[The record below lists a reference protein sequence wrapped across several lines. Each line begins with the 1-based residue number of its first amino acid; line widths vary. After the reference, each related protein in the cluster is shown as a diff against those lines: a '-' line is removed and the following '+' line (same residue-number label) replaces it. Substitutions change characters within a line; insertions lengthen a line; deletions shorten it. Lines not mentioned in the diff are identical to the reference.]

1 MPQRGE
7 VPGQGLGRG
16 GYCDLLHCLGTCLV
30 AARVDRKGAESAAS
44 TQDTTHTSPLLRSSM
59 CGSRHL
65 QGDTEIATAT
75 LLVLVLVTA

>member
-1 MPQRGE
+1 M
-7 VPGQGLGRG
+7 
-16 GYCDLLHCLGTCLV
+16 V

-59 CGSRHL
+59 CGNRHL
-65 QGDTEIATAT
+65 QGDREVAT

>member
-1 MPQRGE
+1 M
-7 VPGQGLGRG
+7 
-16 GYCDLLHCLGTCLV
+16 V

-65 QGDTEIATAT
+65 QGDREIAT
-75 LLVLVLVTA
+75 LLGAGAGHRVR

>member
-1 MPQRGE
+1 M
-7 VPGQGLGRG
+7 
-16 GYCDLLHCLGTCLV
+16 V

-65 QGDTEIATAT
+65 RGDREMTAT
-75 LLVLVLVTA
+75 LLGAGVTA